1 MKLRFFEI
9 KNFID
14 TYEKI
19 KNTTLPIKVGYKLAK
34 LAALCQK
41 EMEIY
46 QSQLNK
52 IILEYGAR
60 DENDQLIQTDNGN
73 GVKIKEDKIQECQE
87 KLNELSTLEIEINE
101 SPISIEALENLEL
114 SLDEIGALSSF
125 LSEE

>member
-60 DENDQLIQTDNGN
+60 DENNQLIQTDNGN

>member
-41 EMEIY
+41 EMDIY

-114 SLDEIGALSSF
+114 SLDEIGAVSSF

>member
-1 MKLRFFEI
+1 M
-9 KNFID
+9 D
-14 TYEKI
+14 
-19 KNTTLPIKVGYKLAK
+19 
-34 LAALCQK
+34 
-41 EMEIY
+41 IY

-60 DENDQLIQTDNGN
+60 DENGQLIQTENGD
-73 GVKIKEDKIQECQE
+73 GIKIKEDKIQECQE

>member
-9 KNFID
+9 KNFIG

-41 EMEIY
+41 EMDIY

-60 DENDQLIQTDNGN
+60 DENGQLIQTENGD
-73 GVKIKEDKIQECQE
+73 GIKIKEDKIQECQE

>member
-9 KNFID
+9 KNFIG

-41 EMEIY
+41 EMDIY

-52 IILEYGAR
+52 IIL
-60 DENDQLIQTDNGN
+60 
-73 GVKIKEDKIQECQE
+73 
-87 KLNELSTLEIEINE
+87 
-101 SPISIEALENLEL
+101 
-114 SLDEIGALSSF
+114 
-125 LSEE
+125 

>member
-9 KNFID
+9 KNFIG

-41 EMEIY
+41 EMDIY

-52 IILEYGAR
+52 IIQEYGAR
-60 DENDQLIQTDNGN
+60 DENGQLIQTENGD
-73 GVKIKEDKIQECQE
+73 GIKIKDDKIQECQE

>member
-41 EMEIY
+41 EMDIY

>member
-1 MKLRFFEI
+1 MKLKFYEI
-9 KNFID
+9 KRFVDI
-14 TYEKI
+14 YEKI

-34 LAALCQK
+34 LAVQCQK
-41 EMEIY
+41 EMDIY

-52 IILEYGAR
+52 IIQEYGAR
-60 DENDQLIQTDNGN
+60 DENGQLIQTENGD
-73 GVKIKEDKIQECQE
+73 GIKIKEDKIQECQE

-101 SPISIEALENLEL
+101 SPISIEALENVEL

>member
-101 SPISIEALENLEL
+101 TPISIEALENLEL

>member
-87 KLNELSTLEIEINE
+87 KLNELSTLEVEINE
-101 SPISIEALENLEL
+101 TPISIEALENLEL